1 MEGIPLNMV
10 KLKDWTEN
18 VGKKNKKNIA
28 KVQNVFKL
36 TSESLENYYK
46 YIWLLG
52 RKKNMRSGSRLLF
65 CLGHKKL
72 EDDFSADKDCR
83 RMK

>member
-52 RKKNMRSGSRLLF
+52 RKKKHEEWLKTFVLPWAQEVG
-65 CLGHKKL
+65 
-72 EDDFSADKDCR
+72 R
-83 RMK
+83 RFLC